1 MVMLRGRMIDA
12 EKALRESA
20 REKESPSLV
29 PASWELV
36 SHLPSGDE
44 CVLAKHVAAF
54 DLDLQGNIVYTNG
67 SAVYPLEGDGG
78 SRFLFK
84 GNLIEDLVIV
94 R

>member
-1 MVMLRGRMIDA
+1 
-12 EKALRESA
+12 
-20 REKESPSLV
+20 V

-36 SHLPSGDE
+36 SRLPSGDE

-54 DLDLQGNIVYTNG
+54 DLDFQGNIICTNG
-67 SAVYPLEGDGG
+67 SAVYQLDADGG